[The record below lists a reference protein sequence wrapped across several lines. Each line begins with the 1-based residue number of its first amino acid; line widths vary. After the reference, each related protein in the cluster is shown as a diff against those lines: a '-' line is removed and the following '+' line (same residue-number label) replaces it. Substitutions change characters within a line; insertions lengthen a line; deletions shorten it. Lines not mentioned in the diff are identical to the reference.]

1 MSTEKDG
8 TVVPPPDA
16 AAGDDSDVTNVK
28 RVHLPSID
36 SDDEEDVVT
45 RIKAMDELQTNV
57 HVVAPSAQRRVEQPP
72 RLPGVPAA
80 VADLA
85 PEPGARAEVEAEAHA
100 RAEEEEIET
109 VDDAD
114 VETVDD
120 DAVLEEELAEEP
132 PDAPGALDNAV
143 ADAQNL
149 LGENA
154 HARLIAIYERELEAL
169 AKGEPEKAR
178 IALYQHEIGELTE
191 SRAGDE
197 GAAVKAYAKALQS
210 DATLKPNLWAI
221 RRVFERRAL
230 WPNLQKLLDAEI
242 RFARSPEEKAELY
255 VEKGELLEDRI
266 NDPVAALDCFNRAV
280 EASPASL
287 PAWMALEK
295 VHTRSRDL
303 GALAKVWR
311 GMADA
316 TVEPPRKVALL
327 IDLARLQESIGGTP
341 EEARAIL
348 QEALAVGADDTRVLD
363 ELQRFAERSGRGDE
377 LLAVLDERARRLAAK
392 LAALPIGDR
401 LHENERLV
409 ALRRRQALV
418 ARERNDG
425 EGAWS
430 YLQAALAASPGDPLI
445 VRELV
450 QLAETL
456 GRWDELGELLAGSVE
471 TAPPA
476 RKIALRLERA
486 DALRR
491 AGKSVE
497 ADAVESEVAR
507 DEPGHLGLV
516 IARER
521 TALAARDWERLA
533 ALYAAEAEL
542 ANSDGTP
549 TGTPDPQWAAT
560 ALVQAAAA
568 YDHLGREA
576 ETHKALE
583 DARKLVPHFPPA
595 VDALERLYARTGKHA
610 EYAALV
616 EAELANHPSPA
627 RAERLYETL
636 TTEREALDDLAGAA
650 QAARRLVELAPEDVR
665 ARVRLYE
672 LDRAAQKL
680 PEAADDLAALAKLLP
695 EERRVDALLERADL
709 LEHRLD
715 DALGAAAA
723 YREVLALKPGD
734 ARATD
739 AFERLS
745 RRRAKESGPHEQPS
759 PQAWDELAAALRRE
773 AQASLS
779 PERISHALL
788 KLGEIHERER
798 GNWQDAAAAYRDLL
812 DKAPGHAAALR
823 GLGRAYAAL
832 GDDPKRAE
840 ALADEVEALKESAR
854 GEALLRLG
862 ELYEDTLK
870 QPDRADEA
878 YGRALE
884 LGNNPHAALGRL
896 RTAVR
901 AREPV
906 ALA

>member
-8 TVVPPPDA
+8 TEVPPPDA
-16 AAGDDSDVTNVK
+16 PDGDDSDVTNVK
-28 RVHLPSID
+28 RMPSIATAD
-36 SDDEEDVVT
+36 DDEEEIVT
-45 RIKAMDELQTNV
+45 RVSMVEPPT
-57 HVVAPSAQRRVEQPP
+57 QRRVDLPP
-72 RLPGVPAA
+72 RLPGVPAS
-80 VADLA
+80 VAELG
-85 PEPGARAEVEAEAHA
+85 PEPESAQADG
-100 RAEEEEIET
+100 EEEIQT

-132 PDAPGALDNAV
+132 MPPGALDLALN
-143 ADAQNL
+143 DAQNIHA
-149 LGENA
+149 ENA

-169 AKGEPEKAR
+169 AHGEPEKAR
-178 IALYQHEIGELTE
+178 TALYQHEIGELTE

-242 RFARSPEEKAELY
+242 RFAKTPEEKAELY

-280 EASPASL
+280 EASAASL

-295 VHTRSRDL
+295 VHTRTRDL
-303 GALAKVWR
+303 GNLARVWR

-316 TVEPPRKVALL
+316 TAEGGRKVALL
-327 IDLARLQESIGGTP
+327 IDLARLQDSIGGGA
-341 EEARAIL
+341 EQARAIL
-348 QEALAVGADDTRVLD
+348 NEALAVGVDDNRVLD
-363 ELQRFAERSGRGDE
+363 ELERFAARSGNKEE
-377 LLAVLDERARRLAAK
+377 LLAVLDERARRLTAR
-392 LAALPIGDR
+392 LAEMPIEQR
-401 LHENERLV
+401 LHQSERLV
-409 ALRRRQALV
+409 ALRRGQAQL
-418 ARERNDG
+418 ARERGDG

-430 YLQAALAASPGDPLI
+430 YLQAALAASPAEPLI
-445 VRELV
+445 VRELSE
-450 QLAETL
+450 LAESL
-456 GRWDELGELLAGSVE
+456 GRWDELSDLLAGRVE
-471 TAPPA
+471 TAPA
-476 RKIALRLERA
+476 SRKIALRLERA

-491 AGKSVE
+491 AGKPAE

-507 DEPGHLGLV
+507 DEPGHLGLL

-521 TALAARDWERLA
+521 TALAARDWEKLA
-533 ALYAAEAEL
+533 ALYSAEAEL

-549 TGTPDPQWAAT
+549 NGKADPEWSAT

-576 ETHKALE
+576 EAHKALE
-583 DARKLVPHFPPA
+583 DARKLVPHFAPA
-595 VDALERLYARTGKHA
+595 VDALERMYVRTGKHA

-616 EAELANHPSPA
+616 EGELMAHPSSA

-636 TTEREALDDLAGAA
+636 ATEREALDDLPAAA
-650 QAARRLVELAPEDVR
+650 QAARPLVELKPEDVR

-695 EERRVDALLERADL
+695 EERRIEALLERADL

-715 DALGAAAA
+715 DALGAATA
-723 YREVLALKPGD
+723 YREVLAIKPGD
-734 ARATD
+734 PRATD

-745 RRRAKESGPHEQPS
+745 RRRAKESGPHEAPS
-759 PQAWDELAAALRRE
+759 PQAWDELASALRRE

-798 GNWQDAAAAYRDLL
+798 GNWEDAAQAYRELVER
-812 DKAPGHAAALR
+812 APGHAAALR
-823 GLGRAYAAL
+823 GLQRAYAAT
-832 GDDPKRAE
+832 GDDPKRAQ
-840 ALADEVEALKESAR
+840 ALADEIESLKESAR
-854 GEALLRLG
+854 SEALLRLG

-870 QPDRADEA
+870 QPDRADDA

-901 AREPV
+901 
-906 ALA
+906 